1 MSAIFDTEASAP
13 VSERIVDV
21 VCARIAEANIY
32 NAKVVRPDREGRNLD
47 LSDSTIMVHQRSMI
61 ANQEAT
67 HEGNPIAQA
76 YDLLLHLQ
84 CFVRNQNQHENA
96 YSAACNR
103 LAAEVVRA
111 ITQPITDPA
120 LWYQFDGL
128 ALNARIGAQI
138 PFSNEKGTHAGVVLP
153 LSILFRVSENNHY
166 EVRT

>member
-21 VCARIAEANIY
+21 VCARIAEANIH
-32 NAKVVRPDREGRNLD
+32 NAKVVRPDREGYNLD
-47 LSDSTIMVHQRSMI
+47 LSDSSIIVHQRSI
-61 ANQEAT
+61 VANDAAT
-67 HEGNPIAQA
+67 HEGNPIAQG
-76 YDLLLHLQ
+76 YDMLLHLQ
-84 CFVRNQNQHENA
+84 CFVRNQNEHENA

-111 ITQPITDPA
+111 ITKPLNDPA

-128 ALNARIGAQI
+128 SLNARVGTQI
-138 PFSNEKGTHAGVVLP
+138 PFSNEKGNHAGVVLP
-153 LSILFRVSENNHY
+153 LTILFRVSENNHY